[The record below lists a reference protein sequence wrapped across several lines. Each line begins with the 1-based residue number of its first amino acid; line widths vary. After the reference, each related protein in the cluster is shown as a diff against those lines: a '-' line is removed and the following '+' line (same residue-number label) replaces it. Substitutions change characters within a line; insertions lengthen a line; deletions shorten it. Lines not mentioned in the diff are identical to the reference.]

1 MLFNNN
7 YYMGDLLYLD
17 AEKSTQ
23 DIKNDILKELPKVK
37 DTLGNMVSNLQQ
49 QF

>member
-1 MLFNNN
+1 
-7 YYMGDLLYLD
+7 MGDLLYLD

-23 DIKNDILKELPKVK
+23 DIKKDIMKELPKVE
-37 DTLGNMVSNLQQ
+37 DALRNMVSNLQQ

>member
-1 MLFNNN
+1 
-7 YYMGDLLYLD
+7 MGDLLYLG
-17 AEKSTQ
+17 AETSTQ
-23 DIKNDILKELPKVK
+23 DIKKDILKELPKIK